1 MQKAHLAG
9 GTRRDYL
16 LWMREKLNVRLP
28 GDEGPNPYDS
38 KTDLKSLG
46 PKWLTSW
53 EWWFS
58 IIGLGVALT
67 LARLWSGG

>member
-1 MQKAHLAG
+1 L
-9 GTRRDYL
+9 TD
-16 LWMREKLNVRLP
+16 KLNIRLP
-28 GDEGPNPYDS
+28 TDEGPNPYDS
-38 KTDLKSLG
+38 KTDIKSLG